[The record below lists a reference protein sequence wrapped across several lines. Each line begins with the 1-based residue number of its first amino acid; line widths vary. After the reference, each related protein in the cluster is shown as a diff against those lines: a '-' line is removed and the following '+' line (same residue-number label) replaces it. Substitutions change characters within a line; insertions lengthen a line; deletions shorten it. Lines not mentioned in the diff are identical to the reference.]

1 MYKKIIEALYQE
13 KDGRPVIASIL
24 NCNETTEPGD
34 IKQRGTKRKRNQPSC
49 LRPIMT
55 KPS

>member
-24 NCNETTEPGD
+24 NCNETTEQGD